1 MVIGID
7 IRSLEGQA
15 GGIPEY
21 TRNLVTALLSSE
33 TRHSYVLFTNA
44 ASGNAPF
51 PFALHGPRHQV
62 CALRY
67 PNKLLHASLCL
78 FGRPAIDELVY
89 RHTGIRVDLL
99 FFPNVHFL
107 AYSPRVPT
115 VVTVHDLSFHH
126 YADLFS
132 WKGRTWHRLIRP
144 SRVYARATHL
154 CAVSVWTRHDLEM
167 SYGIDRV
174 RMTVTPLD
182 CAEEFWQGAVKDGD
196 DSTRNLIL
204 LFGADNPRKNAAGAC
219 EAWSDVC
226 RDVPSLARQYTLV
239 LVGRDRS
246 RIQRIV
252 RQHACVD
259 APVLVRGFVSREERL
274 LLYRSAG
281 VLMYPSIMEG
291 FGIPLLEAAR
301 TRVPIIAANHS
312 SIGEVIGTGAY
323 YVDPY
328 SRTDMSKA
336 LHEVLSNALLRT
348 ALANDAETAARRFSW
363 QETAERTRAV
373 FQYTYDHWH

>member
-7 IRSLEGQA
+7 IRALTGQT

-21 TRNLVTALLSSE
+21 TRNLVTALLSGE
-33 TRHSYVLFTNA
+33 TRHFYVLFTNA
-44 ASGNAPF
+44 ARGSDPF
-51 PFALHGPRHQV
+51 PFASRGPRHQV

-67 PNKLLHASLCL
+67 PNKILHASLCL
-78 FGRPAIDELVY
+78 FGRPHIDELVY

-107 AYSPRVPT
+107 AYSPRVPA
-115 VVTVHDLSFHH
+115 VVTVHDLSFLH
-126 YADLFS
+126 YSDLFS
-132 WKGRTWHRLIRP
+132 WKGRMWHRLIRP
-144 SRVYARATHL
+144 EHVYARATHL
-154 CAVSVWTRHDLEM
+154 CAVSEWTRHDLEM
-167 SYGIDRV
+167 SYGTNRARI
-174 RMTVTPLD
+174 TVTPLD
-182 CAEEFWQGAVKDGD
+182 CAEEFGQGAVEDDG

-204 LFGADNPRKNAAGAC
+204 LFGADNPRKNTGGVC

-226 RDVPSLARQYTLV
+226 RHLPSLAGKYTLV
-239 LVGRDRS
+239 LIGRDCT
-246 RIQRIV
+246 RIQRMV
-252 RQHACVD
+252 RQSACAHA
-259 APVLVRGFVSREERL
+259 PIRVRGLVSNEERL
-274 LLYRSAG
+274 LLYRGAG
-281 VLMYPSIMEG
+281 ALMYPSIMEG

-336 LHEVLSNALLRT
+336 LHEVLTDAPLRT
-348 ALANDAETAARRFSW
+348 ALVNDAETAAQRFSW
-363 QETAERTRAV
+363 QKTAERTRAV
-373 FQYTYDHWH
+373 CEYTYDHWH